1 MHGSSLRLAV
11 DLVPEGILL
20 LGALLLG
27 SLALGRAARPRPVQL
42 LTIVVLLAAGG
53 VQLLFLVG
61 MPDAG
66 YRAYSD
72 GLVVD
77 RYTTFLV
84 PVMCLLALLAVATSG
99 PLLPRIAT
107 HVAEYHALVLLAV
120 LGGSLL
126 VAAREMAAL
135 WVALELLSVCLA
147 LLVAMVKTDRRGSEA
162 AVKQL
167 VIGAAASA
175 ILLYGFALLYGAGG
189 STVLVDV
196 ASNVRHGSPA
206 AALGMGL
213 VVCALLT
220 KLGAVPFHQWLPD
233 TLRGAPAPVAALTLG
248 VGSTAVAGSLARVV
262 VTTFVELAASWTA
275 LVALVAAVSLLYGN
289 LAALTQVGV
298 RRLIG
303 LLAVGQSG
311 FLLLGVLG
319 SAPSQKGV
327 AALIFALATGGVTVA
342 GMFAVLAGIDGAA
355 GDDLDSLRGLGRRSP
370 LAAAMLGLGVVS
382 LVGVPPL
389 IGFFAKLFLL
399 QSALLAGYA
408 WLVLLALVTSV
419 IGAVAAARLLRLM
432 FVDLPDEGEAPLPS
446 AGGAVRIA
454 IGFCALVT
462 VLLGAAAQPLF
473 NLASGG
479 AGSIH

>member
-1 MHGSSLRLAV
+1 
-11 DLVPEGILL
+11 
-20 LGALLLG
+20 
-27 SLALGRAARPRPVQL
+27 
-42 LTIVVLLAAGG
+42 
-53 VQLLFLVG
+53 
-61 MPDAG
+61 
-66 YRAYSD
+66 
-72 GLVVD
+72 
-77 RYTTFLV
+77 
-84 PVMCLLALLAVATSG
+84 
-99 PLLPRIAT
+99 
-107 HVAEYHALVLLAV
+107 
-120 LGGSLL
+120 
-126 VAAREMAAL
+126 
-135 WVALELLSVCLA
+135 VALELLSVCLA

-233 TLRGAPAPVAALTLG
+233 TLRGAPPPVAALTLG
-248 VGSTAVAGSLARVV
+248 VGATAVAGSLARVV

-289 LAALTQVGV
+289 LAALTQVSV

-311 FLLLGVLG
+311 FLLLGLLG

-342 GMFAVLAGIDGAA
+342 GMFAVLAAIDGAV

-370 LAAAMLGLGVVS
+370 LAAAMLGLGMVS

-399 QSALLAGYA
+399 ESVLLAGYA

-432 FVDLPDEGEAPLPS
+432 FVDLPDEGEAPVPS

>member
-11 DLVPEGILL
+11 DLIPEAILL

-27 SLALGRAARPRPVQL
+27 ALALRRAARPGPVRL
-42 LTIVVLLAAGG
+42 ITVVALLAAG
-53 VQLLFLVG
+53 VTQLTYLRG
-61 MPDAG
+61 MPGAG

-72 GLVVD
+72 GLVTD
-77 RYTTFLV
+77 RYTVFLV
-84 PVMCLLALLAVATSG
+84 PVMCALALLAAVTSG
-99 PLLPRIAT
+99 PLMSRIAT
-107 HVAEYHALVLLAV
+107 HVAEYHALILLAV

-147 LLVAMVKTDRRGSEA
+147 VLVAMVKTDRRGSEA

-167 VIGAAASA
+167 VIGGAASA
-175 ILLYGFALLYGAGG
+175 VLLYGFALLYGAGG

-196 ASNVRHGSPA
+196 ASTIRHGSPA

-213 VVCALLT
+213 VICALLT

-233 TLRGAPAPVAALTLG
+233 SLRGAPAPVAALTLG
-248 VGSTAVAGSLARVV
+248 VGGTAVAGSLARVV
-262 VTTFVELAASWTA
+262 IGTFVELTSTWTA

-289 LAALTQVGV
+289 LAALTQGSL

-303 LLAVGQSG
+303 LLAAGQAG
-311 FLLLGVLG
+311 FLLLGLLG
-319 SAPSQKGV
+319 SAPDQKGV
-327 AALIFALATGGVTVA
+327 AALIFALATGGLTVA
-342 GMFAVLAGIDGAA
+342 GIFAVLAGLEGAVD
-355 GDDLDSLRGLGRRSP
+355 DDLDSLRGLGRRSP
-370 LAAAMLGLGVVS
+370 LAATMLAVGVVS
-382 LVGVPPL
+382 LVGAPPM

-399 QSALLAGYA
+399 QSAVLAGYA
-408 WLVLLALVTSV
+408 WLVLLALVASV
-419 IGAVAAARLLRLM
+419 IGAVSAARLLRLM
-432 FVDLPDEGEAPLPS
+432 FVDPPQEGVAPVPAS
-446 AGGAVRIA
+446 GVTVRAV
-454 IGFCALVT
+454 IGLCALGT